1 VRVCLELFFYLITLK
16 DGFKNTY
23 SLELLVRS
31 DLMELDLIK
40 RASGESSV
48 PDLLVRLLVSEA
60 EE

>member
-1 VRVCLELFFYLITLK
+1 MCLELFIYLIALK
-16 DGFKNTY
+16 DGSKNTY

-31 DLMELDLIK
+31 DPMELDLTE

-48 PDLLVRLLVSEA
+48 PDLLVRLPVSEA